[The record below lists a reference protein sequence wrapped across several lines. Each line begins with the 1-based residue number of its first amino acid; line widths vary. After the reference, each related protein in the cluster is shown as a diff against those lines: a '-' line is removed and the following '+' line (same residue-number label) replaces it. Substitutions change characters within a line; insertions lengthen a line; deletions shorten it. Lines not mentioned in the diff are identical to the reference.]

1 MRFFLLPVLLL
12 SLTACTTSPL
22 GRQQLLLMPAS
33 QMNEMGATAFAQMR
47 QETPV
52 ISGTAQSSYVTC
64 VANAITRVANTGDNW
79 QVELFNSDQINAFAL
94 PGGEIGVYTGLLK
107 VATTQ
112 DQLAAVL
119 GHEVGHVLAQH
130 GNERMSLELATQSGT
145 QLLAGL
151 YKGSAEKKQQLLS
164 VLGLGAQY
172 GLALPYSR
180 TQEAEAD
187 IIGLK
192 LMAEAGFNPQEA
204 ITLWQNMSA
213 AAGGQQPLEILSTHP
228 SDETRINGIGARL
241 PEVLPLYEKARA
253 NGVAPHCQ

>member
-1 MRFFLLPVLLL
+1 MRFLPWFFVLLL
-12 SLTACTTSPL
+12 SACATSPM
-22 GRQQLLLMPAS
+22 GRNQLLLLPAA
-33 QMNEMGATAFAQMR
+33 QMNEMGAAAFAQMQ
-47 QETPV
+47 QETPTE
-52 ISGTAQSSYVTC
+52 SNTPQSSYVTC
-64 VANAITRVANTGDNW
+64 VANAITQVADTGAAW
-79 QVELFNSDQINAFAL
+79 QVKLFQSDQINAFAL

-130 GNERMSLELATQSGT
+130 GNERMSLELATQTGT

-151 YKGSAEKKQQLLS
+151 YKGSPEKKQQLLGL
-164 VLGLGAQY
+164 LGLGAQY

-187 IIGLK
+187 VIGLK
-192 LMAEAGFNPQEA
+192 LMAEAGFDPRAA

-228 SDETRINGIGARL
+228 SDTTRINGIGLRL
-241 PEVLPLYEKARA
+241 PEMLPLYEKAKATGR
-253 NGVAPHCQ
+253 NPRCQ